1 MKANVASGPVRIL
14 AVDPAPSIRTLAGA
28 WLLSE
33 GYDIVLAGDG
43 AEALAQLQTGVVDLL
58 LSELDLPDMHGIQLC
73 QQLRRWQGPIP
84 VLFMG
89 ENPGGIVL
97 RMLAGLPR
105 SRYLPKPLHP
115 EILVPAVNA
124 LLAEGMAFR
133 QRAG

>member
-1 MKANVASGPVRIL
+1 MKANDASGPVRIL
-14 AVDPAPSIRTLAGA
+14 AVDPALPVLTLAGA

-33 GYDIVLAGDG
+33 GYDVVLAKDG
-43 AEALAQLQTGVVDLL
+43 AEALASLQTGAVDLL
-58 LSELDLPDMHGIQLC
+58 LSELDLPDMHGIRLC
-73 QQLRRWQGPIP
+73 QQLRRGHGLVP
-84 VLFMG
+84 VLFTG

-105 SRYLPKPLHP
+105 ARYLPKPLRS

-124 LLAEGMAFR
+124 LLAEGMALR